1 MATSILKPSMTHTQ
15 DTAAN
20 VWNIEHNLST
30 LQPAINVWVSVGG
43 VMTAILPKE
52 IRVIDADNLRVTFT
66 DPQTGSAVV
75 N

>member
-1 MATSILKPSMTHTQ
+1 MATSTLKPSMTYTQ

-20 VWNIEHNLST
+20 VWDIEHNLNT
-30 LQPAINVWVSVGG
+30 FQPAINVWVSVGG
-43 VMTAILPKE
+43 TMTAILPKE
-52 IRVIDADNLRVTFT
+52 IRVIDANNLRVTFT